1 MSNNLK
7 LLCIFAHPDDE
18 TLGAGGILA
27 KSADEG
33 VETYLITATRG
44 ERGWFGA
51 PDDNPGLDQ
60 LGRIRSQE
68 LFAATGVLGLKEVN
82 FLDYIDGD
90 LDQADPT
97 EVINT
102 LATHIRRICPDV
114 VITFDP
120 NGAYGHPDHIAISQ
134 FTTAAIVRAAD
145 ANFVDEKGLPTHAVS
160 KLYYMIETQ
169 ENLEIYEEAF
179 GKLIMNID
187 GVKRSAAGW
196 QDWAI
201 TTRVNTTAY
210 WQQVWNAVACHKT
223 QLPSY
228 QELMNLPED
237 RIKTIFGTN
246 SYYRAYSLVN
256 GGRKIEEDIFEGL
269 RQPEPIF

>member
-51 PDDNPGLDQ
+51 PADNPGLNQ

-68 LFAATGVLGLKEVN
+68 LFEATSVLGLKEVN

-102 LATHIRRICPDV
+102 LAAHIRRIRPDV

-145 ANFVDEKGLPTHAVS
+145 ANFADEKNLPTHTVS

-237 RIKTIFGTN
+237 RIKTIFGI
-246 SYYRAYSLVN
+246 SSFYRAYSLVN

-269 RQPEPIF
+269 RQPEPSF